1 MAPGRYRSRYR
12 TASVLRRDFAFQ
24 PRLLH
29 YAYEDIFHRE
39 LPDSRLKDVNPIR
52 FEFLSS
58 RPHTAF
64 RVLIRDD
71 VKPVAEQ
78 RNPPPLHLPFQ
89 EVRRALWLIH
99 DELQQMTGLLNL
111 EVARAAFGHEL
122 ARDHHTQAVALLGLF
137 EVVRGHEYRGAGVGQ
152 AVDHFPESAARQR
165 VDPGGRFVEEEYA
178 GLVHDGRAEGDTLLP
193 SSGQTAGDLTPLA
206 FEPRKREYP
215 ALFLFALLVGHTVDA
230 REEIQVLF
238 YREVVVERK
247 LLRHIADLLA
257 HGA

>member
-39 LPDSRLKDVNPIR
+39 LSDSRLSDVNPIR

-58 RPHTAF
+58 RPHTTF
-64 RVLIRDD
+64 RVLVRND

-78 RNPPPLHLPFQ
+78 RNPPPLHLLLQ
-89 EVRRALWLIH
+89 DVRRALWLIH
-99 DELQQMTGLLNL
+99 DELQQMTGLLTL

-122 ARDHHTQAVALLGLF
+122 TRDHHPQTVALLGLF

-152 AVDHFPESAARQR
+152 AVDHLPESAARQR
-165 VDPGGRFVEEEYA
+165 VDAGRRLVEEEYA
-178 GLVHDGRAEGDTLLP
+178 GLVHNGRAEGDALLP
-193 SSGQTAGDLTPLA
+193 SSGQTASDLTFFA
-206 FEPRKREYP
+206 FESRKREYP
-215 ALFLFALLVGHTVDA
+215 APLLFALFVRHAVDA
-230 REEIQVLF
+230 GEEVQVLF
-238 YREVVVERK
+238 YREVVV
-247 LLRHIADLLA
+247 
-257 HGA
+257 